1 MFHWGAYSVSKYF
14 ANEHRKLIDERMRRW
29 RERANDPR
37 IALVDRVRDLEDDL
51 GRALLLLH
59 ALTETCLRAG
69 VMSSEQLAAIASE
82 LDKADGLADG
92 KLDPASLRPQSEP
105 AQQLSPEE
113 YLRRLEERETQ
124 LGDQPQISMPE
135 CGIDGP

>member
-1 MFHWGAYSVSKYF
+1 MFHWGAYAISNYF
-14 ANEHRKLIDERMRRW
+14 AKEHGELIDRRMRRW

-69 VMSSEQLAAIASE
+69 VMSPEQLSQIAAE
-82 LDKADGLADG
+82 LDKSDGVEDG
-92 KLDPASLRPQSEP
+92 RLDPATLRPEQDTPPDTST
-105 AQQLSPEE
+105 EE
-113 YLRRLEERETQ
+113 YLRRLETE
-124 LGDQPQISMPE
+124 G
-135 CGIDGP
+135 